1 MKLGVSTYSLYQAI
15 RSGEMDVLDVIDYI
29 AEIGGQ
35 HVEIVPLGFTLIDN
49 DSLIEAIKER
59 AASKGLEISNYAI
72 GANFADKSGAE
83 LEQEIER
90 VMREV
95 DVAAKLGV
103 KLMRHDVA
111 SAQDTSFRHFS
122 EQLPRLAEA
131 CRRIADYAADK
142 GITTSVENH
151 GRFIQASERVQA
163 LILATDRPNFK
174 TTLDVG
180 NFLCADEDPVI
191 AVSNNISYASM
202 VHIKDF
208 YIRPEDST
216 LNEGWFRSING
227 RYLRGAIVG
236 QGDINMRKVLGTIK
250 GSGYDGY
257 VSLEFEGI
265 EPCKLGVRLG
275 LNYIQTVWRELP

>member
-15 RSGEMDVLDVIDYI
+15 RSGEMDVLDVIDYV

-49 DSLIEAIKER
+49 DSLIETIKER
-59 AASKGLEISNYAI
+59 AAAKGLEISNYAI

-111 SAQDTSFRHFS
+111 SAQDTSFRHFF

-191 AVSNNISYASM
+191 AVANNISYASM

-216 LNEGWFRSING
+216 LNEGWFRSVNG